1 MKLKTI
7 SLAGGQSVAVED
19 GAGNWIDLAAA
30 DASLPATMQEL
41 VERWEE
47 LEDAVRKVA
56 SGGAGAV
63 DGEAV
68 TLAPL
73 PRPRRDI
80 ICVGKNYHEHAREFS
95 GSGFD
100 SSGAGQVVPTAPV
113 IFTKAT
119 TSVTGPGQTVPG
131 WKDTTGTVDYEGEL
145 AVVIGRGGAEIAKAD
160 AFDHVF
166 GYMVVNDVTS
176 RELQRRHQ
184 QWFIGKG
191 IDGFCPAGP
200 WLVTRDEVPD
210 VTALR
215 VTTHVNGEL
224 RQDAL
229 VADLIFDI
237 PTLIE
242 TISASVTLEPGDIIA
257 TGTPAGVGI
266 GFSPPR
272 YLADGDVV
280 RVEITGLGIL
290 ENTIS
295 LRR

>member
-7 SLAGGQSVAVED
+7 SIDGRQGVAVQ
-19 GAGNWIDLAAA
+19 AANGGWVEIGTTGEVFPT
-30 DASLPATMQEL
+30 DIQGLI
-41 VERWEE
+41 ERWEE
-47 LEDAVRKVA
+47 IGPRVSEIA
-56 SGGAGAV
+56 AGQANSKLA
-63 DGEAV
+63 EA
-68 TLAPL
+68 TDLAPI

-80 ICVGKNYHEHAREFS
+80 ICVGKNYHEHAKEFS

-100 SSGAGQVVPTAPV
+100 SSGAGQVVPTSPV

-119 TSVTGPGQTVPG
+119 TSVAGPGSVIPG

-145 AVVIGRGGAEIAKAD
+145 AVVIGRGGEGIAKAD

-166 GYMVVNDVTS
+166 GYMVLNDVTS
-176 RELQRRHQ
+176 RELQRKHQ

-191 IDGFCPAGP
+191 IDGFCPCGP
-200 WLVTRDEVPD
+200 MLVTRDEVPD
-210 VTALR
+210 VTQLR
-215 VTTHVNGEL
+215 LTTHVNGEL

-229 VADLIFDI
+229 VSDLIFDI

-242 TISASVTLEPGDIIA
+242 TISAVITLEAGDIIA

-266 GFSPPR
+266 GFSPPK

-280 RVEITGLGIL
+280 RVEISGLGIL
-290 ENTIS
+290 ENTVS
-295 LRR
+295 LRQ